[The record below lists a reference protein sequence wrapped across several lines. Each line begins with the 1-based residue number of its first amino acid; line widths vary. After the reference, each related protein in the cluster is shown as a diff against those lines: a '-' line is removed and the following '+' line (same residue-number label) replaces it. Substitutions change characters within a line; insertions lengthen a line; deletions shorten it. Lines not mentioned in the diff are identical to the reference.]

1 MTVAAGVAQ
10 FDRSWFSWVG
20 AHGGLVASHLA
31 RAAEPSWAGEP
42 LSLRSLTVH
51 FLRPV
56 DERLVELAA
65 EPVAASGSSTVT
77 RVDAVQDARPVAT
90 ATVLHG
96 SAHEPGLAWAPE
108 PAPAGAGP
116 LDCPLVVLP
125 HELVPF
131 AQHLEFRTA
140 DGTLPLA
147 GGSEPRLRAWVRFAD
162 QRVAGDGD
170 LVTLADALPPGLYG
184 VATTPAPVPTVE
196 LTVHL
201 TGHRAATPWVLV
213 DQRTLWSVQG
223 WAVDETQVW
232 DERGVRLAQAR
243 QTRRVLSMRRP
254 ASR

>member
-31 RAAEPSWAGEP
+31 RAAGPALAGEP
-42 LSLRSLTVH
+42 LSLRSLTAH

-65 EPVAASGSSTVT
+65 EPVASSGSTTVT

-96 SAHEPGLAWAPE
+96 SAREPGLAWAPE
-108 PAPAGAGP
+108 PAPVGAGP

-140 DGTLPLA
+140 DGALPLS
-147 GGSEPRLRAWVRFAD
+147 GGAEPRLRAWVRFVDEHVPDDA
-162 QRVAGDGD
+162 D
-170 LVTLADALPPGLYG
+170 LVTLADAMPPGLYG
-184 VATTPAPVPTVE
+184 IAATPAPVPSVD

-201 TGHRAATPWVLV
+201 SGHRACTTWVLV
-213 DQRTLWSVQG
+213 EQRTLWSMQG
-223 WAVDETQVW
+223 WAVDETHVW
-232 DERGVRLAQAR
+232 DERGVRLAEAR
-243 QTRRVLSMRRP
+243 QTRRVLSMRR
-254 ASR
+254 AA